1 MDNEIFDALFKIV
14 NFLNDPRNDEQLLR
28 KAGLKNDQNLLPILV
43 RVGVQPKI
51 SVGEL
56 ANQLGKTHS
65 STSRQIDKF
74 VAQGLIIADY
84 NANDKRIREVD
95 LSPEGQRVIGMINEA
110 RTAMM
115 TRVLGALT
123 PAEVTEVGGTLTKIS
138 QLMEHVYD

>member
-115 TRVLGALT
+115 TRVLGELT